1 MAPASNAK
9 LHKASSVEFPR
20 LTLEYFDVRA
30 LKPNPQNPR
39 IHSLNQRRKLGRS
52 IKQFGMIIPI
62 LIDKHANIIA
72 GHCRRDVCEE
82 EGIPEVPTI
91 CIDHLTDS
99 QLRAFMIA
107 DNRLAEISEW
117 DPRLLGEQLKIL
129 SEAELDFNL
138 DVIGFETAEIDLH
151 IQGLEE
157 DSEEDEADRIPDM
170 SLEEPVSKFGDM
182 WCLDKHRVLCGNA
195 LTAADYEILMN
206 RKKAHLAFTD
216 PPYNVKVNG
225 HVVTRANK
233 RHREFPMA
241 TGEMTDQEFEHF
253 LTQALRNLATN
264 ALEGSIH
271 FVCMDWRHMTQLHAA
286 GRQVFSALE
295 NICVWAKTV
304 GGMGSF
310 YRSQHELV
318 FVFKAGKGPHRNNIE
333 LGKHGRYRTNL
344 WNYPS
349 AHSFDRASSEK
360 DLSALHPTV
369 KPVAL
374 VADAIMD
381 CSARGDIVLD
391 PFLGSGTTVIAA
403 QRTGRICYGMELD
416 PRYVDT
422 IVRRWQNFTGQ
433 AAVNMNGETF
443 RSRGECSRG

>member
-1 MAPASNAK
+1 MSKGEHMGALGRKVRKRFLSIQYRK
-9 LHKASSVEFPR
+9 LES
-20 LTLEYFDVRA
+20 
-30 LKPNPQNPR
+30 LKLDPQNPR
-39 IHSLNQRRKLGRS
+39 IHSA
-52 IKQFGMIIPI
+52 KQIRQMAHSMRTFGFIVPV
-62 LIDKHANIIA
+62 LIDRNGQVLA
-72 GHCRRDVCEE
+72 GHGRVFAAKE
-82 EGIPEVPTI
+82 EGMDEIPTI
-91 CIDHLTDS
+91 CIDYLTEA
-99 QLRAFMIA
+99 QRRAFMIA
-107 DNRLAEISEW
+107 DNRLTENSEW
-117 DPRLLGEQLKIL
+117 DAKLLGEQLKFL
-129 SEAELDFNL
+129 CEVELDFNI
-138 DVIGFETAEIDLH
+138 DVVGFETAEIDLH

-157 DSEEDEADRIPDM
+157 DAKEDAADVVPEM
-170 SLEEPVSKFGDM
+170 SLSEPISKTGDV

-206 RKKAHLAFTD
+206 RKKAHVAFTD

-286 GRQVFSALE
+286 GRRVFSALE

-318 FVFKAGKGPHRNNIE
+318 FVFKAGKSPHRNNIE

-443 RSRGECSRG
+443 RSREESSRG